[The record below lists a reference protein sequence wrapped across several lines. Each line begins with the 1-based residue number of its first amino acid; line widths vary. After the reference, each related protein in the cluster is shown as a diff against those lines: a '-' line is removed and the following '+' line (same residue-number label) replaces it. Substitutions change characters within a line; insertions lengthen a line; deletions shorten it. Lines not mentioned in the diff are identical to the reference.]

1 VHIRVHSRLRFC
13 LRTTLHPLFNRTEE
27 IPIIADIQLVSSLA
41 SADPVIADRTENEAQ
56 SLTRLRAVLAEIGGK
71 ALRID
76 HSGRMLDEGLALV
89 AQTLDVEYCAVLELL
104 PGGKALLV
112 RSGVGWRQGIVGHT
126 TIGTGT
132 DSEAGYTLLCNRPV
146 VAEDLRTETRFSS
159 SPVLREHEVVGT
171 ASVIIHTGEGH
182 YGVLGAYT
190 RKQRL
195 FSPGEVNFL
204 TEVAGIL
211 GLTIQREQAL
221 QRSANEVLDLYENAP
236 CGYHSIDKDGMFVRI
251 NDTELRWLG
260 YTRDEVIGRLK
271 FSELLTPAGVTTF
284 REGFP
289 KFVAEGAIRN
299 LEFDMVRKDGT
310 ILPVLL
316 SETAVTDITGNYLT
330 SRSTIFD
337 MTARKETENRIRM
350 LARLQSVVA
359 DLGARALGGSSLTE
373 VLDEAASQV
382 ARALQTDFSKILEL
396 LPSLDALLLRA
407 GVGWKPG
414 CIGYA
419 TVGLGTDSQAGYTLQ
434 SDEPVVVDDLRVET
448 RFAGTEMLRESSVI
462 SGVTVVI
469 PTSEGPFGVLGAH
482 TRRYRRFTADEVKFL
497 QSVANVL
504 GLAVDRHRVEAQMW
518 RINQAQR
525 VLSKCNE
532 ALIRAT
538 EEAGLLERICDLIVE
553 EAGHRLC
560 WVGRAEN
567 DEAKSVRVVAQAGF
581 EGGYLATLNATWA
594 DTERGRGPVGDCIR
608 TGETVLTNHIATDPQ
623 AIPWRAEALKRG
635 YASCIAIPLIPLS
648 FDSAVFGVIMI
659 YSAEPDAF
667 GPKEI
672 MLLSELASDLAFGIG
687 ILRIRAER
695 ARGEVIL
702 REKEE
707 HVRLLLDSTSEAI
720 WGMDL
725 DGNCT
730 WVNPSCARMLGYP
743 DARSLLG
750 KNLHSLAHYAQ
761 ADGRPLPQEK
771 CQAWQ
776 ALAEGAI
783 VHVDDEVMWRAD
795 GTFFPVEYWSHP
807 MWREGKLVGAVVTF
821 LDTTE
826 RKRAER
832 EILILNSELEQRVV
846 ARTLELRSA
855 NQLKDDLITR
865 ERAITAELETS
876 REHEFEIG
884 FRIQKNLLLDTPPQ
898 DLPGLRVAAMTVPS
912 QRIDGDFYVF
922 LTNPDQ
928 SLDVIV
934 GDVMGKGLAAALLG
948 AATKSSFLK
957 ALCQLMA
964 VSEKCTLP
972 EPRDVVRLAH
982 SGVVR
987 HLIDLDSFVTL
998 CYARLDVGKRLMELV
1013 DCGHTGVIHWHRGNG
1028 VCEVLHGENMPLG
1041 VHPGEVYTQVSV
1053 AIEPGDLLLFFSD
1066 GITEARNKAGEFF
1079 SAERLVEYVRSHSG
1093 LEPEVL
1099 VEAIR
1104 TEVFEFSA
1112 YARLTDDLTS
1122 VAIRVEE

>member
-1 VHIRVHSRLRFC
+1 LLDRRPARTCRTPVKTSGPVHFAPLGSSRRA
-13 LRTTLHPLFNRTEE
+13 EE
-27 IPIIADIQLVSSLA
+27 IRISADIQLVSSLA
-41 SADPVIADRTENEAQ
+41 SADPTIADRTETEIQAD
-56 SLTRLRAVLAEIGGK
+56 TRFRAVLAEIAGK
-71 ALRID
+71 ALRTD
-76 HSGRMLDEGLALV
+76 PSGRALDEALALV
-89 AQTLDVEYCAVLELL
+89 ARALDVEYCAVLELL

-112 RSGVGWRQGIVGHT
+112 RSGVGWKPGFVGHT

-132 DSEAGYTLLCNRPV
+132 DSQAGYTQICGQPV
-146 VAEDLRTETRFSS
+146 VVEDLRSETRFSRG
-159 SPVLREHEVVGT
+159 PVLQEHEVVSSAT
-171 ASVIIHTGEGH
+171 VIIHTGEDQ

-190 RKQRL
+190 AKRRL

-204 TEVAGIL
+204 TEVAGVL

-221 QRSANEVLDLYENAP
+221 RNSAKEVLDLYENAP
-236 CGYHSIDKDGMFVRI
+236 CGYHSIDKDGLFVRV

-260 YTRDEVIGRLK
+260 YARAEVIGKLK
-271 FSELLTPAGVTTF
+271 FSALLTSSSATAFLESFPAFTAG
-284 REGFP
+284 
-289 KFVAEGAIRN
+289 GATRN

-316 SETAVTDITGNYLT
+316 TETAITDSAGNYLR

-337 MTARKETENRIRM
+337 ITTRKEAENRIRM
-350 LARLQSVVA
+350 LASLQSVVA
-359 DLGARALGGSSLTE
+359 DLGARALAGCSLTE
-373 VLDEAASQV
+373 VLDEATSQV
-382 ARALQTDFSKILEL
+382 ARTLQTDYSKILEL
-396 LPSLDALLLRA
+396 LPNRGALLLRS
-407 GVGWKPG
+407 GVGWNPG
-414 CIGYA
+414 SIGQT

-434 SDEPVVVDDLRVET
+434 SDKPVVVDDLRIET
-448 RFAGTEMLRESSVI
+448 RFAGTEMLRKANVI

-469 PTSEGPFGVLGAH
+469 PTSEGPYGVLGVH
-482 TRRYRRFTADEVKFL
+482 TRRWRRFTADEVTFL
-497 QSVANVL
+497 QAVANVL
-504 GLAVDRHRVEAQMW
+504 GLTVERQRVEAQMW
-518 RINQAQR
+518 RMNQAQR

-538 EEAGLLERICDLIVE
+538 EETGLLEQICDLIVE

-594 DTERGRGPVGDCIR
+594 DTERGRGPAGACIR
-608 TGETVLTNHIATDPQ
+608 TGETVLTNHIATDPR

-648 FDSAVFGVIMI
+648 FDSAAFGVIMI
-659 YSAEPDAF
+659 YAAEPDAF

-672 MLLSELASDLAFGIG
+672 TLLTELASDLAFGIG
-687 ILRIRAER
+687 ILRIRVER
-695 ARGEVIL
+695 ARGDVIL

-707 HVRLLLDSTSEAI
+707 HVRLLLNSTSEAI

-725 DGNCT
+725 EGNCT
-730 WVNPSCARMLGYP
+730 WVNPSCVRMLGYP
-743 DARSLLG
+743 DAQSLLG
-750 KNLHSLAHYAQ
+750 KNLHVLAHYAQ
-761 ADGRPLPQEK
+761 ADGRPLPQDK
-771 CQAWQ
+771 CQAWR

-807 MWREGKLVGAVVTF
+807 MSRDGKLVGAVVTF

-865 ERAITAELETS
+865 ERAITAELEAS
-876 REHEFEIG
+876 REREFDIG
-884 FRIQKNLLLDTPPQ
+884 FRIQMNLLLDTPPQ
-898 DLPGLRVAAMTVPS
+898 NLPGLRVAALTVPS

-922 LTNPDQ
+922 VENPDQ

-934 GDVMGKGLAAALLG
+934 GDVMGKGITAALLG

-964 VSEKCTLP
+964 VSEKGTLP
-972 EPRDVVRLAH
+972 EPRDVVMLAH

-998 CYARLDVGKRLMELV
+998 CFARLNVKKRLMNWSIA
-1013 DCGHTGVIHWHRGNG
+1013 DTRASFTGTNG
-1028 VCEVLHGENMPLG
+1028 
-1041 VHPGEVYTQVSV
+1041 
-1053 AIEPGDLLLFFSD
+1053 
-1066 GITEARNKAGEFF
+1066 TETARC
-1079 SAERLVEYVRSHSG
+1079 
-1093 LEPEVL
+1093 
-1099 VEAIR
+1099 
-1104 TEVFEFSA
+1104 
-1112 YARLTDDLTS
+1112 
-1122 VAIRVEE
+1122 

>member
-1 VHIRVHSRLRFC
+1 M
-13 LRTTLHPLFNRTEE
+13 T
-27 IPIIADIQLVSSLA
+27 SLA
-41 SADPVIADRTENEAQ
+41 SVDPKIADRTEGETR
-56 SLTRLRAVLAEIGGK
+56 SLARLRAALAEIGGK
-71 ALRID
+71 ALRTD
-76 HSGRMLDEGLALV
+76 HSGRVLDESLALV
-89 AQTLDVEYCAVLELL
+89 AQALDVEYCAVLELL
-104 PGGKALLV
+104 PDGKALLV
-112 RSGVGWRQGIVGHT
+112 RSGVGWRPGLIGHT

-132 DSEAGYTLLCNRPV
+132 DSQAGYTLLCNRPV
-146 VAEDLRTETRFSS
+146 VVEDIRSETRFSC
-159 SPVLREHEVVGT
+159 SPVLREHEIAGSAT
-171 ASVIIHTGEGH
+171 VIIHTGEGS

-190 RKQRL
+190 GKPRL
-195 FSPGEVNFL
+195 FSTDEVNFL
-204 TEVAGIL
+204 TEVASIL
-211 GLTIQREQAL
+211 GLTIQREQAS
-221 QRSANEVLDLYENAP
+221 QQSAKEVFDLYENAP
-236 CGYHSIDKDGMFVRI
+236 CGYHSIDKDGLFVRV
-251 NDTELRWLG
+251 NGTELRWLG
-260 YTRDEVIGRLK
+260 YARDEVIGKLK
-271 FSELLTPAGVTTF
+271 FSALLTPSSLTVF
-284 REGFP
+284 EESFP
-289 KFVAEGAIRN
+289 RFIAEGAIRN

-316 SETAVTDITGNYLT
+316 SETAITDSAGNYLR

-337 MTARKETENRIRM
+337 ITTPKEAENRIRM
-350 LARLQSVVA
+350 LAGLQSVVA
-359 DLGARALGGSSLTE
+359 DLGARALRGGSLTE
-373 VLDEAASQV
+373 VFDEAAGRV
-382 ARALQTDFSKILEL
+382 AQALQTDYSKILEL
-396 LPSLDALLLRA
+396 LPNRDALLLKS
-407 GVGWKPG
+407 GLGWKPG
-414 CIGYA
+414 CIGHA

-434 SDEPVVVDDLRVET
+434 SDKPVVVDDLRIET
-448 RFAGTEMLRESSVI
+448 RFAGTEMLRESNVI

-469 PTSEGPFGVLGAH
+469 PTSEGPYGVLGAH
-482 TRRYRRFTADEVKFL
+482 TRRCRKFTTDEVNFL
-497 QSVANVL
+497 QAVANVL
-504 GLAVDRHRVEAQMW
+504 GLTVERHRVEAQMW
-518 RINQAQR
+518 RMYQAQR

-567 DEAKSVRVVAQAGF
+567 DESKSVRVVARAGF

-594 DTERGRGPVGDCIR
+594 DTERGRGPVGVCIR
-608 TGETVLTNHIATDPQ
+608 TGETVLTNRIATDPQ

-648 FDSAVFGVIMI
+648 FDSAAFGVIVI
-659 YSAEPDAF
+659 YAAEPDAF

-672 MLLSELASDLAFGIG
+672 TLLTELASDLAFGIG

-695 ARGEVIL
+695 ARGAAIL
-702 REKEE
+702 RDKEE

-725 DGNCT
+725 EGNCT
-730 WVNPSCARMLGYP
+730 WVNPSCVRMLGYP

-750 KNLHSLAHYAQ
+750 KNLHGLAHYAQ
-761 ADGRPLPQEK
+761 ADGRPLPQDK
-771 CQAWQ
+771 CQAWR
-776 ALAEGAI
+776 ALAEGAT

-807 MWREGKLVGAVVTF
+807 MSRDGKLVGAVVTF
-821 LDTTE
+821 LDITE

-865 ERAITAELETS
+865 ERAITAELEAS
-876 REHEFEIG
+876 REREFEIG

-898 DLPGLRVAAMTVPS
+898 NLPGLRVAALTVPS

-934 GDVMGKGLAAALLG
+934 GDVMGKGITAALLG

-957 ALCQLMA
+957 ALSQLMA
-964 VSEKCTLP
+964 VSEKGTLP
-972 EPRDVVRLAH
+972 EPRNIVMLAH
-982 SGVVR
+982 SDVVR

-998 CYARLDVGKRLMELV
+998 CYARINVKKRLMELV
-1013 DCGHTGVIHWHRGNG
+1013 DCGHTGIIHWHHGNG
-1028 VCEVLHGENMPLG
+1028 GCEVLNGDNMPLG
-1041 VHPGEVYTQVSV
+1041 VQPGEIYTQVSV

-1079 SAERLVEYVRSHSG
+1079 SAERLVEYVRSHSR
-1093 LEPEVL
+1093 LDPEVL

-1104 TEVFEFSA
+1104 TKVFEFSA
-1112 YARLTDDLTS
+1112 YARLSDDLTS

>member
-1 VHIRVHSRLRFC
+1 M
-13 LRTTLHPLFNRTEE
+13 
-27 IPIIADIQLVSSLA
+27 SSLA
-41 SADPVIADRTENEAQ
+41 SVDPQIADRTGNGAR
-56 SLTRLRAVLAEIGGK
+56 SPARLRAALAEIGGR
-71 ALRID
+71 ALRAD
-76 HSGRMLDEGLALV
+76 HSDGVPDEALALV
-89 AQTLDVEYCAVLELL
+89 ARTLDVEYCAVLKILSDGKTLL
-104 PGGKALLV
+104 LQ
-112 RSGVGWRQGIVGHT
+112 SGVGWSPGLVGHR
-126 TIGTGT
+126 TIGPGT
-132 DSEAGYTLLCNRPV
+132 DSLAGYTLLSNQAV
-146 VAEDLRTETRFSS
+146 VVEDLGAETRFSGRAL
-159 SPVLREHEVVGT
+159 LREHYVVSGVTVIVHT
-171 ASVIIHTGEGH
+171 AEGQ

-190 RKQRL
+190 RRRRS
-195 FSPGEVNFL
+195 FSPDEVDFL
-204 TEVAGIL
+204 TDVAGIL
-211 GLTIQREQAL
+211 GLAIQRERAL
-221 QRSANEVLDLYENAP
+221 QSSAKEAIDLYENAP
-236 CGYHSIDKDGMFVRI
+236 CGYHSVDKDGRFVRV

-260 YTRDEVIGRLK
+260 YARDELIGRLK
-271 FSELLTPAGVTTF
+271 FSELLTPSSLTAFEERVPGL
-284 REGFP
+284 
-289 KFVAEGAIRN
+289 KAEGAIRN
-299 LEFDMVRKDGT
+299 REFEMVRKDGT

-316 SETAVTDITGNYLT
+316 SETGIADSSGNCLA

-337 MTARKETENRIRM
+337 ITARKEAENRIRI
-350 LARLQSVVA
+350 LAGLQSVIG
-359 DLGARALGGSSLTE
+359 DLAARACGGNSLTE
-373 VLDEAASQV
+373 VLDEATGQV
-382 ARALQTDFSKILEL
+382 ARALQTDYSKVLEL
-396 LPSLDALLLRA
+396 LPDGDALVLRS

-414 CIGYA
+414 CIGNA

-434 SDEPVVVDDLRVET
+434 ADKPVVVDDLRVET
-448 RFAGTEMLRESSVI
+448 RFAGTEMLRERNVV

-469 PTSEGPFGVLGAH
+469 PAGDGPWGVLGAH
-482 TRRYRRFTADEVKFL
+482 SRRRRIFTPDEVNFL
-497 QSVANVL
+497 QAVANVL
-504 GLAVDRHRVEAQMW
+504 GLTVERHRVEAQMW
-518 RINQAQR
+518 RTNQAQR

-538 EEAGLLERICDLIVE
+538 DEAGLLERICDLIVE
-553 EAGHRLC
+553 QAGHRLC

-567 DEAKSVRVVAQAGF
+567 DEAKSVRAVAQAGF

-594 DTERGRGPVGDCIR
+594 DTERGRGPVGVCIR
-608 TGETVLTNHIATDPQ
+608 TGETVLTNRIATDPK

-635 YASCIAIPLIPLS
+635 YASCIALPLIPLS

-659 YSAEPDAF
+659 YAAEPDAF

-672 MLLSELASDLAFGIG
+672 TLLTELASDLAFGIG

-707 HVRLLLDSTSEAI
+707 HVRLLLDSTAEAI

-725 DGNCT
+725 EGNCT
-730 WVNPSCARMLGYP
+730 WVNSSCVRMLGYP

-750 KNLHSLAHYAQ
+750 KNLHTLAHYAQ
-761 ADGRPLPQEK
+761 ADGRPLPQDK
-771 CQAWQ
+771 CQAWR
-776 ALAEGAI
+776 ALAEGAT

-807 MWREGKLVGAVVTF
+807 MSRDGRLVGAVVTF

-855 NQLKDDLITR
+855 NQLKDELIAR
-865 ERAITAELETS
+865 ERAITAELKTS
-876 REHEFEIG
+876 REREFEIG

-898 DLPGLRVAAMTVPS
+898 DLPGLRVAALTVPS

-922 LTNPDQ
+922 LTNPDR

-934 GDVMGKGLAAALLG
+934 GDVMGKGITAALLG

-957 ALCQLMA
+957 ALSHLMA
-964 VSEKCTLP
+964 VSEKGTLP
-972 EPRDVVRLAH
+972 EPRDIVMLAH
-982 SGVVR
+982 NDVVR

-998 CYARLDVGKRLMELV
+998 CYARLNVKKRLMELV
-1013 DCGHTGVIHWHRGNG
+1013 DCGHTGIIHWRHGNG
-1028 VCEVLHGENMPLG
+1028 VCDVVNGDNLPLG
-1041 VHPGEVYTQVSV
+1041 VRPGEIYTQVSV

-1079 SAERLVEYVRSHSG
+1079 TAERLVEYVRSHSG

-1104 TEVFEFSA
+1104 AEVFEFSA
-1112 YARLTDDLTS
+1112 HAPLSDDLTS